1 MTDSAVEFFDGRALC
16 LLEVS
21 APPLSSEE
29 RAAMDRL
36 WEEAVASRPV
46 LFDGPAV
53 ACIAVEDAGDELLLS
68 WARVTYRYR
77 ALRRLESC
85 SWLPASV
92 FVTVLQPVEDG
103 GLIVGRN
110 SGSTASPGRWALP
123 GGSAEPP
130 AEAGALDLAA
140 LRRHA
145 AQELV
150 EEVGVTADPE
160 DMTAWGVTRGE
171 FGNIGVHFDAP
182 PVPAE
187 LAHKHHE
194 ALVEAEAARGAAAE
208 LDQLAVVR
216 SAADV
221 TALGH
226 HADFLPQV
234 VTRYTA
240 ERTLRT
246 A

>member
-1 MTDSAVEFFDGRALC
+1 
-16 LLEVS
+16 
-21 APPLSSEE
+21 
-29 RAAMDRL
+29 MDRF
-36 WEEAVASRPV
+36 WEESVARQPA

-53 ACIAVEDAGDELLLS
+53 ACIAVEDAGAELVLS

-77 ALRRLESC
+77 ALRRLDTC

-103 GLIVGRN
+103 GLIIGRS

-130 AEAGALDLAA
+130 GEGETLDLAA

-150 EEVGVTADPE
+150 EEIGVVADPQ
-160 DMTAWGVTRGE
+160 DMAVWGVTRGE
-171 FGNIGVHFDAP
+171 FGNVGVHFLAP
-182 PVPAE
+182 PAPAA
-187 LAHKHHE
+187 LVLKHHE
-194 ALVEAEAARGAAAE
+194 ALAEAEVARGTGPE

-216 SAADV
+216 TEQDV
-221 TALGH
+221 TGLGH
-226 HADFLPQV
+226 YADFLPQV

-246 A
+246 G

>member
-1 MTDSAVEFFDGRALC
+1 MTDSAVEFFDARALR
-16 LLEVS
+16 LLEVPV
-21 APPLSSEE
+21 PPLSSEE
-29 RAAMDRL
+29 RAAMDRF
-36 WEEAVASRPV
+36 WEEAVARQPA

-53 ACIAVEDAGDELLLS
+53 ACIAVENTGDELLLS

-77 ALRRLESC
+77 ALRRLETC

-130 AEAGALDLAA
+130 AEDGTLDLAA

-145 AQELV
+145 AQEMV

-160 DMTAWGVTRGE
+160 DMAVWGVTRGE
-171 FGNIGVHFDAP
+171 FGNIGVHFVAP
-182 PVPAE
+182 PVTAG

-194 ALVEAEAARGAAAE
+194 ALVEAEASRGAAAE

-221 TALGH
+221 AALGH
-226 HADFLPQV
+226 CADFLPQV
-234 VTRYTA
+234 VTRYNTQ
-240 ERTLRT
+240 RTLP
-246 A
+246 AA

>member
-1 MTDSAVEFFDGRALC
+1 MTDSAVEFFDARALH
-16 LLEVS
+16 LLEV
-21 APPLSSEE
+21 PVPQLSSEE
-29 RAAMDRL
+29 RAAMDRF
-36 WEEAVASRPV
+36 WEESVARQPA

-53 ACIAVEDAGDELLLS
+53 ACIAIEDAGGELLLS

-77 ALRRLESC
+77 ALRRLDTC

-130 AEAGALDLAA
+130 AEGGTLDLAA

-145 AQELV
+145 AQELL
-150 EEVGVTADPE
+150 EEVGLTADPE
-160 DMTAWGVTRGE
+160 DMTVWGVTRGE
-171 FGNIGVHFDAP
+171 FGNIGVHFVAP
-182 PVPAE
+182 PVPAG
-187 LAHKHHE
+187 LVHKHHE
-194 ALVEAEAARGAAAE
+194 GLVEAEAARGATAE

-216 SAADV
+216 SEADV
-221 TALGH
+221 TGLGH
-226 HADFLPQV
+226 YADFLPQV
-234 VTRYTA
+234 VTRYSA
-240 ERTLRT
+240 ERALRT